1 MTQDEKKELIEK
13 CNKLKVKE
21 RDERDELFNIAIEE
35 CIYEI
40 ENMPV
45 EEKKWWKMLE
55 KWWKIKFW
63 IGLLGWRVEK

>member
-45 EEKKWWKMLE
+45 EEKK
-55 KWWKIKFW
+55 
-63 IGLLGWRVEK
+63 